1 MTLGDGPIVEA
12 VREAR
17 AKIAAE
23 CEHDLQRLGERLR
36 KIEAEH
42 PDKVRSLKKHA
53 HRPPGTSREG

>member
-1 MTLGDGPIVEA
+1 MTLSDGPIVEA

-23 CEHDLQRLGERLR
+23 CGHDLQRLGDRLR

-42 PDKVRSLKKHA
+42 PDMVHSLKKHA
-53 HRPPGTSREG
+53 HKPLDTGHDQ